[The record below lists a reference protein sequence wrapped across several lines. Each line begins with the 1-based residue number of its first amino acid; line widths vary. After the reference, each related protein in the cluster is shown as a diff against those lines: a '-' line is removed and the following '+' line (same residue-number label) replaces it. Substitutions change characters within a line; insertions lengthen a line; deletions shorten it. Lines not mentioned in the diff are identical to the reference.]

1 MGPVPCVQ
9 SKRDVFLI
17 ESIKRS
23 KEKRGPSQD
32 VRLVVVPVKREV
44 IVAGNHFLM
53 YGFDLLAA
61 NNPEVSNDDTNYER
75 FIEDD
80 LF

>member
-1 MGPVPCVQ
+1 MCR
-9 SKRDVFLI
+9 SKRDVLLI

-23 KEKRGPSQD
+23 KERRGSSQD
-32 VRLVVVPVKREV
+32 VRLVEVTVKREV
-44 IVAGNHFLM
+44 IVGGNHFLM

-61 NNPEVSNDDTNYER
+61 NNPEVSKDDMNYER
-75 FIEDD
+75 FIEDE